1 MSEQI
6 ENTQVE
12 NNNVKNDSTQAEKNE
27 NMIPQHR
34 LSEMAAQKNQLKEQ
48 NAELM
53 AKLQKIEESQEA
65 ARKKELE
72 KQGEYKTILDEQEKK
87 MAKLQADSDAW
98 NTYKTNKRASIM
110 ETITNDDDKAIAE
123 GLSLNKLEMFA
134 NRVTQTPKSVNT
146 PNQRPANTP
155 TGEYGGYSS
164 YAEWAMKDPK
174 GYEQANGSVGLGTTK
189 GGRIV

>member
-6 ENTQVE
+6 ENTPVE

>member
-6 ENTQVE
+6 HNTQVE
-12 NNNVKNDSTQAEKNE
+12 NNNVKNDSTQAETNE

-65 ARKKELE
+65 ARKIELE
-72 KQGEYKTILDEQEKK
+72 KQGEYKTILEEQEKK

-98 NTYKTNKRASIM
+98 NTYKTDKRASIM